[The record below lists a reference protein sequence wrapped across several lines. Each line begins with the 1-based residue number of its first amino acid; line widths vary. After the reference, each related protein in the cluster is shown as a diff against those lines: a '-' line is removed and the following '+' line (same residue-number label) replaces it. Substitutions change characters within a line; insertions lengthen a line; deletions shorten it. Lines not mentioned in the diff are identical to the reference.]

1 MTHRPILT
9 RVYNVGDLGNLACGW
24 RSLIALP
31 PGRKWIPVLDWT
43 TLETAR
49 VPLALWKQLPK
60 IETTKFSRHR
70 VAGYMRTRSK
80 YTGSNATI
88 KQAIAMMASKGVT

>member
-1 MTHRPILT
+1 VTAPVLT
-9 RVYNVGDLGNLACGW
+9 RVYNADDLGNLACGW

-31 PGRKWIPVLDWT
+31 AGRKWITVLDWT

-49 VPLALWKQLPK
+49 VPLVLWNKIPK
-60 IETTKFSRHR
+60 IEDRNFSRRR
-70 VAGYMRTRSK
+70 VTGYMRARVK

-88 KQAIAMMASKGVT
+88 KHAIALMAGKGVT